1 MTTDFKQVLQ
11 EFGPLISRVAKTYE
25 ANHALSQELTQEM
38 CLAIWQALQKF
49 RGESSVKTFVLK
61 VAHNKGVNHVAY
73 YARIPRQGSLED
85 EQVTSLASL
94 QDVERQSAHHKQI
107 EQLLD
112 AVRQLPIQSRQ
123 VVTMSMEGMSYQ
135 DIAEVC
141 GISVSNVGVLLNR
154 AKQKLSERV
163 QDV

>member
-1 MTTDFKQVLQ
+1 MVTDFKKVLQ

-38 CLAIWQALQKF
+38 CLAIWQALQNF
-49 RGESSVKTFVLK
+49 RGESSIKTFVLR

-73 YARIPRQGSLED
+73 YARIPRQ
-85 EQVTSLASL
+85 ASL
-94 QDVERQSAHHKQI
+94 DEDPAAPLTSSVDLEKQSAHQKQI